1 MRPVVVD
8 TRRGIDQFQQIR
20 EALARLELTNGMT
33 FDRLVIEMLPR
44 IARDATVICLLP
56 RVPIE
61 TSLALGH
68 LRRQGF
74 AVSVLLIGL
83 ADDGGDARV
92 VAAGRLL
99 AEGIRDVRFINS
111 ETELMA
117 LGDRMAMAAPSDY
130 GIHAALA

>member
-1 MRPVVVD
+1 
-8 TRRGIDQFQQIR
+8 
-20 EALARLELTNGMT
+20 MT
-33 FDRLVIEMLPR
+33 FDRLVLEMLPR
-44 IARDATVICLLP
+44 LPRDATVICLLP
-56 RVPIE
+56 RVPVE

-83 ADDGGDARV
+83 AEDGGDARV

-111 ETELMA
+111 EIELMA
-117 LGDRMAMAAPSDY
+117 IGDRQATAGPSEY